1 MADWIKIQ
9 NPSIHCLEENHFRE
23 MNHFIQTESEGT
35 ENSYFMQNEKW
46 QESGNNMC
54 YQTK

>member
-9 NPSIHCLEENHFRE
+9 NPSIHCPEENHFRE
-23 MNHFIQTESEGT
+23 VNHFIQTESEGT